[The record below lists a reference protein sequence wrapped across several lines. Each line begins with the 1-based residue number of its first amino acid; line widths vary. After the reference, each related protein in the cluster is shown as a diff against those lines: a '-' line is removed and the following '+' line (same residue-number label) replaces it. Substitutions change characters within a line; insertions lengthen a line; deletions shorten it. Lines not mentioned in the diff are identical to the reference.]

1 MSPKNHCVW
10 SLRYPNHQA
19 LPCKRHRMGFGL
31 TVEGTAR
38 MLVGGV
44 VVYGDGVVYVEV
56 VVHRTEGK
64 SVLGVPY

>member
-1 MSPKNHCVW
+1 
-10 SLRYPNHQA
+10 
-19 LPCKRHRMGFGL
+19 MGFGL

-38 MLVGGV
+38 MLVGLRVGGM

-64 SVLGVPY
+64 SVLVLSLMYREDERGVMW

>member
-1 MSPKNHCVW
+1 
-10 SLRYPNHQA
+10 
-19 LPCKRHRMGFGL
+19 MGFGL